1 MRIID
6 EIDEIEKID
15 EIDEIEKTDEI
26 DEIEASRWACL

>member
-1 MRIID
+1 MRI
-6 EIDEIEKID
+6 IDEIEKID